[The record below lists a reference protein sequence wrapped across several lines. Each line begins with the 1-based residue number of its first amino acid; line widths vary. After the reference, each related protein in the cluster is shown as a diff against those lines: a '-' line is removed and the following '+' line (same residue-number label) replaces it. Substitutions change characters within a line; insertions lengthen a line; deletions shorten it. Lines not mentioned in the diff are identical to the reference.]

1 MIHFVALICVVGIAA
16 GQVLFKLCAQAYR
29 LQGPLASATLGL
41 FGASITLYG
50 ITTLVWIWVLS
61 RSELGKVYPLMALAF
76 VLVPLASHIIFNE
89 RFSNQYVLGLLLI
102 ICGILLTAR
111 G

>member
-1 MIHFVALICVVGIAA
+1 MTQLIALICVVGIAS

-29 LQGPLASATLGL
+29 VHGLMAMPTLGL
-41 FGASITLYG
+41 FAAAIALYG
-50 ITTLVWIWVLS
+50 TTTLAWIWVLS

-76 VLVPLASHIIFNE
+76 VLVPMASYVLFQE
-89 RFSNQYVLGLLLI
+89 RFSTQYIVGLLLI
-102 ICGILLTAR
+102 IGGIVLTAQ